1 MERSAGISLTSP
13 GCRGYPL
20 MAEPASLIAMGGA
33 LAALLIR
40 KGRFRPRRT
49 KEQI

>member
-1 MERSAGISLTSP
+1 M
-13 GCRGYPL
+13 
-20 MAEPASLIAMGGA
+20 AMGGA

>member
-1 MERSAGISLTSP
+1 MGPLGGTSS
-13 GCRGYPL
+13 
-20 MAEPASLIAMGGA
+20 EPASLIAMGGA